1 MGENRDLINRPFM
14 YRNLIYGR
22 TGTRDLKKITD
33 CFKILLRQLIN
44 QMNKMKIDSNPDYGK
59 K

>member
-1 MGENRDLINRPFM
+1 M

-22 TGTRDLKKITD
+22 TGTTDLKKITD